1 MKLLVTGGCGFLG
14 SHFVRKWLRVS
25 PDSSVVNA
33 DCLTYAGSVENLED
47 AAQNP
52 RYRHAQIDIA
62 DRDAVDR
69 LWGESFDLI
78 VHFAAETHVDRSL
91 EDAGQFVRTNVLG
104 TQTLLSSLH
113 GHTPDGNTPSPVI
126 VISSDEVYGPAPS
139 GQSFS
144 PDDALRPTSPYAAS
158 KAGADLIALAYARSH
173 DLDITLL
180 RSVNV
185 YGPRQYPEKLIPLF
199 VARALAGETLPL
211 YGDGLQR
218 RCWLY
223 VDDFVDGVLCLI
235 DNPEKRRQHAVW
247 HLGSEFELTNR
258 AIAETLC
265 ELCEVDRSR
274 IATVP
279 DRPGHDFRYALDYTQ
294 TTQALGWAPKVAPS
308 DGLSETVE
316 RIKSNQ
322 AWCHNRLGWT
332 PAFLREH

>member
-1 MKLLVTGGCGFLG
+1 MRLLVTGGCGFLG
-14 SHFVRKWLRVS
+14 SHFVRKWLRVK

-33 DCLTYAGSVENLED
+33 DCLTYAGSVENLEE

-62 DRDAVDR
+62 DRVAVDK
-69 LWGESFDLI
+69 LWDESFDLI

-91 EDAGQFVRTNVLG
+91 EDAGQFIRTNVLG

-113 GHTPDGNTPSPVI
+113 RHAPDGNTPFVI

-139 GQSFS
+139 GESFR

-199 VARALAGETLPL
+199 VTRALAGETLPL

-223 VDDFVDGVLCLI
+223 VDDFVDGVLRLI
-235 DNPEKRRQHAVW
+235 ANPEKRRQHLVW

-265 ELCEVDRSR
+265 DLCGVDHAR
-274 IATVP
+274 IVSVP
-279 DRPGHDFRYALDYTQ
+279 DRPAHDLRYALDFTQ

-308 DGLSETVE
+308 DGLSKTVE
-316 RIKSNQ
+316 WIKNNQ
-322 AWCHNRLGWT
+322 AWCHHRLGWT